1 MNAWRRHVAPGYGD
15 AMTRTPLTRSYWAAT
30 EMANQP
36 IFFDASGRRAARIK
50 ILVWVVG
57 LAVFVILVG
66 FGASLAL
73 APPVSGL
80 NLPGHAATNLIKR
93 AQKPGLLPRAQQLG
107 AAAHKRRLEEIA
119 RIRGAQSALPSRA
132 LPAILKPQKN
142 RPLAIAF
149 YTNWQGKDDPGWPS
163 LKRSLKHLDWVVP
176 SWMALDGPNL
186 QFKTQIDRRALDFI
200 RATRPGV
207 AILPMIQNATAGQW
221 DGQGLARLL
230 ADRARSGRLL
240 EQIVGFV
247 AANKLQGV
255 TVDFEAVPQAAHKD
269 LEDFLSRLSAAF
281 APHDWI
287 IAQAAPFDD
296 EGWPYRTYADIVDYT
311 MLMAY
316 DQVDEHGPPGSIAG
330 QDWYE
335 KTLDKRMRQLPADSV
350 IVTLGSWAYDWA
362 DNNPAMVLSFEFAM
376 AAARDNG
383 ATVLF
388 DPASNNPHFSYDEA
402 DGTRHDVWFLDGVT
416 VFNQIHAADP
426 YRPAGYAL
434 WKLGSEDPSILPLM
448 GRPYDA
454 PAPASLKHI
463 ANNIE
468 DVDFDGEGEI
478 LKVEGDPVVGARS
491 FLMEPATGD
500 IVDERYD
507 SLPTSY
513 VIRRVGAVPKKL
525 ALTFDDGPD
534 PEWTP
539 AILEILKEKKVPA
552 TFFMIGSAMEA
563 YPGLVQQVLAEG
575 HEIGNHTYT
584 HPNLADTPPTAVRL
598 ELNATQRL
606 FQALTGRSMRLFR
619 PPYLGDAEPSDA
631 DEIVP
636 VQIAQAQGYITI
648 GTHVDTLDWM
658 KPSVPQMMRTVLKEV
673 EDPNP
678 YVRGNIILLHDSGGD
693 RSQTVALLP
702 TLIDTMRAKGYGFVP
717 VSALGG
723 FSRNDVMPRLPLD
736 MSLYADRAVFLTISY
751 VGQLLYYCFLG
762 AIVLG
767 VARLLILVG
776 LALWKRAQGEGQPL
790 SGGQAPQHVT
800 VLIPAFNEEK
810 VIVATV
816 ERILASDY
824 PDMDVLVID
833 DGSKDHTAYIVRS
846 HFKAEEW
853 VSVRSIPNGGKANAL
868 NVGLAHARGEVVVAL
883 DADTQFEKT
892 TISRLVRWFTDP
904 AIGAVAGNAKVGNRI
919 NTITRWQALEY
930 IVAQN
935 LERRA
940 LSALNTLTVVPGAVG
955 AWRRDV
961 LRALGGFPADTL
973 AEDQDLTIAI
983 QMQGYRVH
991 FDSTAIAWTE
1001 APDSVKTLAKQRFRW
1016 AYGTLQCLWKYRRI
1030 TFNRSYGE
1038 LGLVALPQVWLFQIL
1053 LTTLAP
1059 VADLLLLWQL
1069 GAEYLNYSQH
1079 VGTYTG
1085 ENLKIV
1091 GLYYAV
1097 FVLVDVLAGLA
1108 GFLLEKGEDWRLL
1121 AWLPLQRFGYRQ
1133 IMYYVVL
1140 RSVWTA
1146 LRGPFVGWGKLE
1158 RHGTVKARA

>member
-1 MNAWRRHVAPGYGD
+1 
-15 AMTRTPLTRSYWAAT
+15 
-30 EMANQP
+30 MANSP
-36 IFFDASGRRAARIK
+36 IFFDASGRRAARIR
-50 ILVWVVG
+50 ILAWGVG
-57 LAVFVILVG
+57 IAIFVISVG
-66 FGASLAL
+66 FAASLAL
-73 APPVSGL
+73 SPPIAGL
-80 NLPGHAATNLIKR
+80 DLPGRPAATPANLVKR
-93 AQKPGLLPRAQQLG
+93 AQKPGLLARAERL
-107 AAAHKRRLEEIA
+107 ATAVRKRRLEDIA
-119 RIRGAQSALPSRA
+119 RLHRNQSALGSRA
-132 LPAILKPQKN
+132 LPAILKPQGG
-142 RPLAIAF
+142 RPLAIGF
-149 YTNWQGKDDPGWPS
+149 YTNFAGKDDASWPS
-163 LKRSLKHLDWVVP
+163 LKRSLKNLDWVVP
-176 SWMALDGPNL
+176 VWMLLDGPDL
-186 QFKTQIDRRALDFI
+186 QFKTRLDRRALDLI
-200 RATRPGV
+200 RTTKPGV
-207 AILPMIQNATAGQW
+207 AIVPAIQNVTGGNW
-221 DGQGLARLL
+221 DGPGLARLL
-230 ADRARSGRLL
+230 SDPARAGRLL
-240 EQIVGFV
+240 DQIISFV
-247 AANKLQGV
+247 ADNKLQGV
-255 TVDFEAVPQAAHKD
+255 TVDFENLPPAAHKN
-269 LEDFLSRLSAAF
+269 LEEFLSRMSAAF

-296 EGWPYRTYADIVDYT
+296 DQWPYQTYADIVDYT
-311 MLMAY
+311 MLMAF
-316 DQVDEHGPPGSIAG
+316 DQVDDKGPPGSIAG

-335 KTLDKRMRQLPADSV
+335 KTLDKRMRQLPADST

-362 DNNPAMVLSFEFAM
+362 DKNHAQNMSFELAM
-376 AAARDNG
+376 TAARDNG

-388 DPASNNPHFSYDEA
+388 DPASNNPHFGYTES
-402 DGTRHDVWFLDGVT
+402 DGTRHEVWFLDGVT
-416 VFNQIHAADP
+416 AFNQIHAADP

-448 GRPYDA
+448 GRPYNAAA
-454 PAPASLKHI
+454 PDSLRHI

-478 LKVEGDPVVGARS
+478 LKVEADPQLGART
-491 FLMEPATGD
+491 FTLEAATGD
-500 IVDERYD
+500 IVEETYT

-513 VIRRVGAVPKKL
+513 VIRRVGAIPKKL

-534 PEWTP
+534 PDWTP
-539 AILEILKEKKVPA
+539 AILDILKEKKVTA

-563 YPGLVQQVLAEG
+563 HPGLVQRVLADG

-584 HPNLADTPPTAVRL
+584 HPDLSDTPAAAVRL

-636 VQIAQAQGYITI
+636 VEIAQSLGYITI

-658 KPSVPQMMRTVLKEV
+658 MPPVPQMMKDVMREV
-673 EDPNP
+673 EDPSP
-678 YVRGNIILLHDSGGD
+678 YIRGNIILLHDSGGD

-702 TLIDTMRAKGYGFVP
+702 TLIDTLQARGYSFVP
-717 VSALGG
+717 VSDLGG
-723 FSRNDVMPRLPLD
+723 FKRDDVMPRLPLT
-736 MSLYADRAVFLTISY
+736 MSLYADRAVFMTISY
-751 VGQLLYYCFLG
+751 VAQFLYYCFLG

-767 VARLLILVG
+767 VARLFALVG
-776 LALWKRAQGEGQPL
+776 LALWNRAQGPGMPQP
-790 SGGQAPQHVT
+790 GGDAAEHVT

-810 VIVATV
+810 VIVATID
-816 ERILASDY
+816 RILASDY
-824 PDMDVLVID
+824 RNLEVLVID
-833 DGSKDHTAYIVRS
+833 DGSKDHTAYIARS
-846 HFKAEEW
+846 HFMNESR
-853 VSVRSIPNGGKANAL
+853 VGVISIPNGGKANAL
-868 NVGLAHARGEVVVAL
+868 NVGLANAQGAVVVAL

-919 NTITRWQALEY
+919 NMITRWQALEY

-940 LSALNTLTVVPGAVG
+940 LSALDTLTVVPGAVG

-961 LRALGGFPADTL
+961 LRQLGGFPVDTL

-983 QMQGYRVH
+983 QTRGYRVH
-991 FDSTAIAWTE
+991 FDPSAIAWTE
-1001 APDSVKTLAKQRFRW
+1001 APATVRGLAKQRFRW
-1016 AYGTLQCLWKYRRI
+1016 AYGTLQCLWKYRGI
-1030 TFNRSYGE
+1030 TFNTAYGE

-1069 GAEYLNYSQH
+1069 AGEYINYTQH

-1085 ENLKIV
+1085 DSLRLV
-1091 GLYYAV
+1091 GIYYVVFIAV
-1097 FVLVDVLAGLA
+1097 DLLAAMA
-1108 GFLLEKGEDWRLL
+1108 GFALEKGEDWRLL
-1121 AWLPLQRFGYRQ
+1121 WWLPLQRFGYRQ

-1140 RSVWTA
+1140 RSLWTA

>member
-1 MNAWRRHVAPGYGD
+1 
-15 AMTRTPLTRSYWAAT
+15 
-30 EMANQP
+30 MANKP

-50 ILVWVVG
+50 ILAWAVG
-57 LAVFVILVG
+57 IALFVISVG
-66 FGASLAL
+66 FAASLAL
-73 APPVSGL
+73 APPVAGL
-80 NLPGHAATNLIKR
+80 DFPGRVVTANPAVERR
-93 AQKPGLLPRAQQLG
+93 AQKPGLLARAERL
-107 AAAHKRRLEEIA
+107 AAAARKRRLEEIA
-119 RIRGAQSALPSRA
+119 RLRRNQSTLAGRM
-132 LPAILKPQKN
+132 LPAILKPQSD
-142 RPLAIAF
+142 RSLAIGF
-149 YTNWQGKDDPGWPS
+149 YTNWAGKDDPSWPS
-163 LKRSLKHLDWVVP
+163 LKRSLKYLDWVVP
-176 SWMALDGPNL
+176 SWMSLDGPKL
-186 QFKTQIDRRALDFI
+186 EFKTRLDRRALDLI
-200 RATRPGV
+200 RTTKPNV
-207 AILPMIQNATAGQW
+207 AILPMIQNATMGKW
-221 DGQGLARLL
+221 NGEGLAALL
-230 ADRARSGRLL
+230 ADRARTDRLL
-240 EQIVGFV
+240 DQIVQFV

-255 TVDFEAVPQAAHKD
+255 TVDFEQVPKSAHKD
-269 LEDFLSRLSAAF
+269 LEDFLTRMSAAF

-287 IAQAAPFDD
+287 IAQCAPFDD
-296 EGWPYRTYADIVDYT
+296 DDWPYQTYADIVDYT

-316 DQVDEHGPPGSIAG
+316 DQVDDSGPAGSIAG

-335 KTLDKRMRQLPADSV
+335 KVLDKRMRQLPADST
-350 IVTLGSWAYDWA
+350 IVTIGSWAYDWA
-362 DNNPAMVLSFEFAM
+362 DKNPAQVLSFEFAM
-376 AAARDNG
+376 AAARDNS
-383 ATVLF
+383 ASVVF
-388 DPASNNPHFSYDEA
+388 DPASNNPHFGYTEN
-402 DGTRHDVWFLDGVT
+402 DGTKHDVWFLDGVSA
-416 VFNQIHAADP
+416 FNQIHAADP
-426 YRPAGYAL
+426 YRPAGYGL

-448 GRPYDA
+448 GRAYNA
-454 PAPASLKHI
+454 PAPESLKHI

-478 LKVEGDPVVGARS
+478 LRVEADPAVGARS
-491 FLMEPATGD
+491 MTIEPSTGD
-500 IVDERYD
+500 VVDERYD

-513 VIRRVGAVPKKL
+513 VIRRVGALPKKL

-539 AILEILKEKKVPA
+539 AILDILKEKKVPA

-563 YPGLVQQVLAEG
+563 HPGLVQRVLSDG

-584 HPNLADTPPTAVRL
+584 HPNLADTPAAAVRL

-631 DEIVP
+631 DEIAP
-636 VQIAQAQGYITI
+636 VEIAQSLGYITV

-658 KPSVPQMMRTVLKEV
+658 MPSVSQMMKDVIKEV
-673 EDPNP
+673 EDPSP
-678 YVRGNIILLHDSGGD
+678 YIRGNIILLHDSGGD
-693 RSQTVALLP
+693 RSQTIALLP
-702 TLIDTMRAKGYGFVP
+702 TLIDTLRAKGYSFVP
-717 VSALGG
+717 VSELGG
-723 FSRNDVMPRLPLD
+723 FKRNDVMPRLPLD

-751 VGQLLYYCFLG
+751 LAQFLYYCFLG

-767 VARLLILVG
+767 VARLFFLAG
-776 LALWKRAQGEGQPL
+776 LALWKRARGLGTPL
-790 SGGQAPQHVT
+790 PGGAQQQVT

-810 VIVATV
+810 VIVTTI

-824 PDMDVLVID
+824 PNMEVLVID

-846 HFKAEEW
+846 HFLNESR
-853 VSVRSIPNGGKANAL
+853 VGVISIPNGGKANAL
-868 NVGLAHARGEVVVAL
+868 NVGLANAQGEVVVAL

-892 TISRLVRWFTDP
+892 TISRLVRWFADP

-919 NTITRWQALEY
+919 NMITRWQALEY

-940 LSALNTLTVVPGAVG
+940 LSALDTLTVVPGAVG

-961 LRALGGFPADTL
+961 LRDIGGFPADTL

-983 QMQGYRVH
+983 QTKGYRVQ
-991 FDSTAIAWTE
+991 FDPTAIAWTE
-1001 APDSVKTLAKQRFRW
+1001 APDTVKALAKQRFRW
-1016 AYGTLQCLWKYRRI
+1016 AYGTLQCLWKYRGI
-1030 TFNRSYGE
+1030 TFNPAYEE

-1069 GAEYLNYSQH
+1069 VGEYINYAQH

-1085 ENLKIV
+1085 DNLRIV
-1091 GLYYAV
+1091 GIYYV
-1097 FVLVDVLAGLA
+1097 IFIVVDLLAA
-1108 GFLLEKGEDWRLL
+1108 MVGFLMEKGEDWRLL
-1121 AWLPLQRFGYRQ
+1121 WWLPLQRFGYRQ

-1140 RSVWTA
+1140 RSLWTA